1 MKKVLVTGK
10 NGDLSRA
17 VSAWLISR
25 GFIAENC
32 SLRGDAWKREDF
44 SSYDSVVHIAG
55 RVPKEGVKTEDF
67 YKINTDLT
75 REFAQKVKADG
86 VKHFIYISSMAVYGK
101 EPSIDKKLGIVTI
114 DTPCEPT
121 SDYGKS
127 KLLAEKA
134 LQEIEDDNFTV
145 ARIRVPSI
153 YGRGKT
159 EYLEQ
164 YKHLNDKF
172 KKIPVAFKD
181 RYKSII
187 YIDNLCE
194 LLYFVISEKSSG
206 VICPDDGQYSAYD
219 ICKALAP
226 EKKRSRLIGL
236 GFEVLL
242 RKKVSIKN
250 YYGAICYDKS
260 LTNVFGGKYRKYDL
274 QQAICIIS
282 EKEK

>member
-25 GFIAENC
+25 GLIAENY

-101 EPSIDKKLGIVTI
+101 EPAIDKKLGLVTI

-153 YGRGKT
+153 YGKGKT

-226 EKKRSRLIGL
+226 EKKSSVLMGIAFNLIGWKSD
-236 GFEVLL
+236 
-242 RKKVSIKN
+242 RIRD
-250 YYGAICYDKS
+250 YYGAISYDISLSNVFDGNYRIVALQEAVDKS
-260 LTNVFGGKYRKYDL
+260 Y
-274 QQAICIIS
+274 
-282 EKEK
+282 EK